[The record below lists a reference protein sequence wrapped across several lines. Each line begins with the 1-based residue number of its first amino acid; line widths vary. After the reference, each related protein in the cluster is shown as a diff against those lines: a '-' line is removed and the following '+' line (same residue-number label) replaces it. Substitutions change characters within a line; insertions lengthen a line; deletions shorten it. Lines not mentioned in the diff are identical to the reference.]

1 MDADMCLPVEEHQ
14 TMVLAMKQSVTA
26 RRRRPKA
33 RMPGDDA
40 PASATYAEQYSS
52 KALTRALDVLA
63 SFTNP
68 TLSMS
73 MKEIS
78 QRAEIPESTLFRVL
92 LTLQA
97 KGYLS
102 QNADG
107 SYVLA
112 PRVVHGKL
120 YERAEWLR
128 EVSHP
133 KLQTLARQ
141 FDETTSMAFLFEDHI
156 RVIDSIESFHDIRAI
171 NKVGRILPPYA
182 SSMGKSITA
191 FQERSTID
199 RIIEVYGLFRRTEHT
214 NTDRRAIYEEF
225 ESIRKSGFAFDQG
238 EAMEGGLCIGAPI
251 YTDTGSVEASLSI
264 SVPLNR
270 MKNEREKEIL
280 SGLLRVAGDLSE
292 TLSRVGKAER

>member
-1 MDADMCLPVEEHQ
+1 LITLVLSGQAPEPMVSTMNQPV
-14 TMVLAMKQSVTA
+14 TT

-33 RMPGDDA
+33 RISADGSSA
-40 PASATYAEQYSS
+40 PAAIAEQYSS
-52 KALTRALDVLA
+52 RALTRALDVLA
-63 SFTNP
+63 SFKNP
-68 TLSMS
+68 TGSMS
-73 MKEIS
+73 MKQIS
-78 QRAEIPESTLFRVL
+78 ETAEMPESTLFRVL
-92 LTLQA
+92 VTLQA
-97 KGYLS
+97 RGYLS
-102 QNADG
+102 QNSDG

-112 PRVVHGKL
+112 PQLVHGKL

-128 EVSHP
+128 EMSHP
-133 KLQTLARQ
+133 KLQALARQ

-214 NTDRRAIYEEF
+214 NTNRRAIYEEF
-225 ESIRKSGFAFDQG
+225 ENIRKSGFAYDQG
-238 EAMEGGLCIGAPI
+238 EAMEGGLCVGAPI
-251 YTDTGSVEASLSI
+251 YTDAGAVEASISI

-280 SGLLRVAGDLSE
+280 SALLKVTSDLSE
-292 TLSRVGKAER
+292 TLSQTGEGNH